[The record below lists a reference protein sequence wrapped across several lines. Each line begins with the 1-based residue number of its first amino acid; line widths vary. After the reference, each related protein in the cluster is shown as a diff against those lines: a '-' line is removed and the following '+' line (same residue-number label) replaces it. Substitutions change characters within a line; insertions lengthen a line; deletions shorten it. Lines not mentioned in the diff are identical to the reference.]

1 MLGTEGTYLSMTIHP
16 NSTPDPTTI
25 PPAVFVEKLSFRY
38 RSLDDEPQPKRKTNA
53 PEAEAIESP
62 QTIEDISFSLPAGKL
77 MLIAGPSGCGKSTL
91 LKCLNG
97 LIPHSYKGTLS
108 GEIQLHGQSI
118 KGQSLRDLALQVGTM
133 LQDPDKQIVGS
144 TIEQEIAFGM
154 ENLGTS
160 RSDMHQ
166 RVSDVL
172 NQLKLEHYLGR
183 LTYALSGGQRQQI
196 AAAGI
201 LVMQPSIF
209 LFDEPFANLDSRAV
223 DKLEDLIKELLANG
237 STVIIVEHRVEEAL
251 RLKPDKVLLMRE
263 GRQIFFG
270 DTPQFLELADPT
282 QVKLPIESTLRS
294 LPDSKQV
301 RNLLIQPIT
310 IVQGSKAESNE
321 PILEF
326 DDVYFRYSSYSEEI
340 LHGISC
346 QIRRG
351 ETIALLGP
359 NGSGKTTLVK
369 HALGLLRPIKGRV
382 RLYGEE
388 TRNLSVAQLASRI
401 GYAFQNP
408 GAMLFAPSVRKEVSF
423 GPENLRFSPE
433 RIKTA
438 VQETEEALNI
448 AEYDERSPFSLSYGQ
463 QKRVSIASVLSM
475 QGKILLLDE
484 PTAGQDYRSYVSFME
499 YLRSIADL
507 DALLII
513 THDLDLALRFT
524 QRVLL
529 LKEGNL
535 VGDGPP
541 LQELADAA
549 LLEECNLRPTS
560 LLQYLLAERNAVALE
575 FVRWSIWL
583 LVPLFMPP

>member
-1 MLGTEGTYLSMTIHP
+1 MTIHP
-16 NSTPDPTTI
+16 NSTPDPTTT
-25 PPAVFVEKLSFRY
+25 PPAVYVEKLSFRY
-38 RSLDDEPQPKRKTNA
+38 RSLDDEPQQKRQKSTLA
-53 PEAEAIESP
+53 VEALEPPRA
-62 QTIEDISFSLPAGKL
+62 IEDISFSLPAGKL

-108 GEIQLHGQSI
+108 GEIQLHGRSI
-118 KGQSLRDLALQVGTM
+118 NGQSLRDLALLVGTM

-144 TIEQEIAFGM
+144 TVEQEIAFGM
-154 ENLGTS
+154 ENLATT
-160 RSDMHQ
+160 RAKMQQ

-172 NQLKLEHYLGR
+172 KQLKLEQYLGQP
-183 LTYALSGGQRQQI
+183 TFALSGGQRQQI

-223 DKLEDLIKELLANG
+223 DELEGLIKELLAKG

-251 RLKPDKVLLMRE
+251 TLQPDRVLLMHD
-263 GRQIFFG
+263 GRQVFFG

-282 QVKLPIESTLRS
+282 QVKLPIESTLRT
-294 LPDSKQV
+294 LPDTTQV

-310 IVQGSKAESNE
+310 ISQSSKSETNE

-326 DDVYFRYSSYSEEI
+326 EDVFFRYSSYSEEI

-369 HALGLLRPIKGRV
+369 QALGLLRPTKGTV
-382 RLYGEE
+382 RIYGKN
-388 TRNLSVAQLASRI
+388 TRDLSVAQLALRI
-401 GYAFQNP
+401 GYVFQSP
-408 GAMLFAPSVRKEVSF
+408 GAMLFAPTVRKEVSF
-423 GPENLRFSPE
+423 GPENLRFPPE
-433 RIKTA
+433 RIKAA
-438 VQETEEALNI
+438 VQEAEEALNI
-448 AEYDERSPFSLSYGQ
+448 AEFDTRSPFSLSFGQ

-484 PTAGQDYRSYVSFME
+484 PTAGQDYRSYISFME
-499 YLRSIADL
+499 YLRSMVGL

-541 LQELADAA
+541 LQGLADPA
-549 LLEECNLRPTS
+549 LLDECNLRPTS
-560 LLQYLLAERNAVALE
+560 LLHFLLAKRNAIA
-575 FVRWSIWL
+575 
-583 LVPLFMPP
+583 

>member
-1 MLGTEGTYLSMTIHP
+1 
-16 NSTPDPTTI
+16 
-25 PPAVFVEKLSFRY
+25 
-38 RSLDDEPQPKRKTNA
+38 
-53 PEAEAIESP
+53 
-62 QTIEDISFSLPAGKL
+62 
-77 MLIAGPSGCGKSTL
+77 
-91 LKCLNG
+91 
-97 LIPHSYKGTLS
+97 
-108 GEIQLHGQSI
+108 
-118 KGQSLRDLALQVGTM
+118 M

-160 RSDMHQ
+160 RSEMHQ

-172 NQLKLEHYLGR
+172 NQLKLEHYLR
-183 LTYALSGGQRQQI
+183 RPTFALSGGERQQI

-237 STVIIVEHRVEEAL
+237 STVIIVEHRIEEAL
-251 RLKPDKVLLMRE
+251 RLKPDKVLLMHD

-270 DTPQFLELADPT
+270 DTPQFLEIADPT
-282 QVKLPIESTLRS
+282 QVKLPIESTLRT
-294 LPDSKQV
+294 LPDPTQV

-310 IVQGSKAESNE
+310 ISQGSKAETNE

-326 DDVYFRYSSYSEEI
+326 EDVYFRYSSYSEEI

-346 QIRRG
+346 EVRRG

-369 HALGLLRPIKGRV
+369 HALGLLRPIKGKV

-499 YLRSIADL
+499 YLRSMANL

-549 LLEECNLRPTS
+549 LLEECNLRLTS
-560 LLQYLLAERNAVALE
+560 LLQYLLAERNAVA
-575 FVRWSIWL
+575 
-583 LVPLFMPP
+583 

>member
-1 MLGTEGTYLSMTIHP
+1 MAIDSNNTP
-16 NSTPDPTTI
+16 NPTTT

-38 RSLDDEPQPKRKTNA
+38 RSLDDEPQPKRQKSA
-53 PEAEAIESP
+53 PDAETIELP

-108 GEIQLHGQSI
+108 GEIQLHGRSI

-133 LQDPDKQIVGS
+133 LQDPDKQILGS
-144 TIEQEIAFGM
+144 TVEQEIAFGL
-154 ENLGTS
+154 ENLGIP
-160 RSDMHQ
+160 RAEMHQ
-166 RVSDVL
+166 RTSDVL
-172 NQLKLEHYLGR
+172 KQLKLEHFLGQP
-183 LTYALSGGQRQQI
+183 TFALSGGQRQQI

-223 DKLEDLIKELLANG
+223 DELERLIKELLAIG
-237 STVIIVEHRVEEAL
+237 SSVIIVEHRVEETL
-251 RLKPDKVLLMRE
+251 RLNPYKVLLMHE

-270 DTPQFLELADPT
+270 DTPQFLEIADPT
-282 QVKLPIESTLRS
+282 QVKLPIESTLRM
-294 LPDSKQV
+294 LPDPTQV

-310 IVQGSKAESNE
+310 ISQGNKAETNK

-326 DDVYFRYSSYSEEI
+326 EDVYFRYSSYSDEI

-346 QIRRG
+346 EVRRG
-351 ETIALLGP
+351 EAIALLGP

-369 HALGLLRPIKGRV
+369 QALGLLRPTKGTV
-382 RLYGEE
+382 RIYGED
-388 TRNLSVAQLASRI
+388 TRKLSVAQLASRI
-401 GYAFQNP
+401 GYVFQSPN
-408 GAMLFAPSVRKEVSF
+408 AMLFAPSVRKELSF

-433 RIKTA
+433 RIKAA
-438 VQETEEALNI
+438 VQEAEKALNI
-448 AEYDERSPFSLSYGQ
+448 AEFDARSPFSLSFGQ
-463 QKRVSIASVLSM
+463 QKRISIASVLSM

-499 YLRSIADL
+499 YLRSMVDL

-541 LQELADAA
+541 LHELANPA
-549 LLEECNLRPTS
+549 LLDECNLRPTS
-560 LLQYLLAERNAVALE
+560 LLQYLLVERNAVA
-575 FVRWSIWL
+575 
-583 LVPLFMPP
+583 